1 MKWKKCSQAQQ
12 DLFAYSIIGKKGTY
26 VEIGGHLP
34 VRRSNTYNLVV
45 AEQWHG
51 FSIEYDQKYKP
62 EWERCIERNTDIFWA
77 DAINFDYAKAAND
90 LGYPTH
96 FNYLSVDI
104 EPPSNTMS
112 ALKKVI
118 SDGLTFDVI
127 TFEHDRYQCDTDF
140 HTIAKDF
147 LSKDYKIA
155 VYDVWAKRPERVFE
169 TWFVNKNIKF
179 EPMSFDQWKQ
189 LPSPL

>member
-62 EWERCIERNTDIFWA
+62 EWERCVERNTDIFWA

-104 EPPSNTMS
+104 DRGS
-112 ALKKVI
+112 AEYFQYYKFVGIAFLSFLLFLKKKSVI
-118 SDGLTFDVI
+118 FLFFSGLNF
-127 TFEHDRYQCDTDF
+127 Y
-140 HTIAKDF
+140 
-147 LSKDYKIA
+147 LY
-155 VYDVWAKRPERVFE
+155 
-169 TWFVNKNIKF
+169 
-179 EPMSFDQWKQ
+179 
-189 LPSPL
+189 